1 MKKDNYMNISILLL
15 LLVSKLSSSF
25 INISP
30 FIATII
36 IGSYFVNNKYH
47 LLIMVCIA
55 QFISDMSFGMHV
67 STVFVYMSYF
77 CIVPILYLSEKN
89 FSLVNSLI
97 KAVYANVIFFVVSNF
112 GHFISFSEY
121 YSLPIFFDSYEAGIP
136 FGANLMLSTL
146 FFIFIYHALL
156 AISNKQLVSSWLK

>member
-1 MKKDNYMNISILLL
+1 MKKINYMNVSILLL

-36 IGSYFVNNKYH
+36 IGSYFINSKYH
-47 LLIMVCIA
+47 LLVMVCIA
-55 QFISDMSFGMHV
+55 QFISDISFGMHV
-67 STVFVYMSYF
+67 SSIFVYMSYF
-77 CIVPILYLSEKN
+77 CIIPILYLSEKI

-97 KAVYANVIFFVVSNF
+97 KAIYANIIFFFVSNF

-121 YSLPIFFDSYEAGIP
+121 YSLPIFFDSYEKGIP
-136 FGANLMLSTL
+136 FGINLLLSTL
-146 FFIFIYHALL
+146 LFIFIYHALL

>member
-1 MKKDNYMNISILLL
+1 MI
-15 LLVSKLSSSF
+15 
-25 INISP
+25 
-30 FIATII
+30 
-36 IGSYFVNNKYH
+36 
-47 LLIMVCIA
+47 CIA

-89 FSLVNSLI
+89 FSLMNSLI
-97 KAVYANVIFFVVSNF
+97 KAIYANVIFFFISNF
-112 GHFISFSEY
+112 SHFISFSEY

-136 FGANLMLSTL
+136 FGINLLLSTL
-146 FFIFIYHALL
+146 FFTFIYHALL

>member
-1 MKKDNYMNISILLL
+1 MI
-15 LLVSKLSSSF
+15 
-25 INISP
+25 
-30 FIATII
+30 
-36 IGSYFVNNKYH
+36 
-47 LLIMVCIA
+47 CIA

-67 STVFVYMSYF
+67 SSIFVYMSYF

-89 FSLVNSLI
+89 FSILNSLI
-97 KAVYANVIFFVVSNF
+97 KAVHANVIFFFISNF
-112 GHFISFSEY
+112 GHFVFFSES
-121 YSLPIFFDSYEAGIP
+121 YSLPIFFNSYEAGIP

>member
-1 MKKDNYMNISILLL
+1 MKNISYMNISILLL

-36 IGSYFVNNKYH
+36 IGSYFVNSKYH

-55 QFISDMSFGMHV
+55 QFISDVSFGMHV
-67 STVFVYMSYF
+67 SSIFVYMSYF
-77 CIVPILYLSEKN
+77 CIVLILYLSEKN
-89 FSLVNSLI
+89 FSLVNSFI
-97 KAVYANVIFFVVSNF
+97 KAVYANIIFFFISNF

-121 YSLPIFFDSYEAGIP
+121 YSLPIFFESYEAGIL
-136 FGANLMLSTL
+136 FGINLLLSTL
-146 FFIFIYHALL
+146 FFIFVYHALL
-156 AISNKQLVSSWLK
+156 AISNRQLVSSWLK

>member
-1 MKKDNYMNISILLL
+1 
-15 LLVSKLSSSF
+15 
-25 INISP
+25 
-30 FIATII
+30 
-36 IGSYFVNNKYH
+36 
-47 LLIMVCIA
+47 MVCIA
-55 QFISDMSFGMHV
+55 QFISDVGFGMHV

-97 KAVYANVIFFVVSNF
+97 KAVYANVIFFFVSNF

-121 YSLPIFFDSYEAGIP
+121 YSLPIFFESYEAGIP
-136 FGANLMLSTL
+136 FSINLLLSTL

>member
-1 MKKDNYMNISILLL
+1 MKNFNFMNISIFFL

-55 QFISDMSFGMHV
+55 QFISDISFGMHV
-67 STVFVYMSYF
+67 SSIFVYMSYF

-97 KAVYANVIFFVVSNF
+97 KAVYANVIFFFVSNF

-121 YSLPIFFDSYEAGIP
+121 YSLPMFFESYEAGMP
-136 FGANLMLSTL
+136 FGINLLLSTL

>member
-1 MKKDNYMNISILLL
+1 MNISILLL

-36 IGSYFVNNKYH
+36 IGSYFINSKYH
-47 LLIMVCIA
+47 LLIMIWIA
-55 QFISDMSFGMHV
+55 QFVSDISFGMHV
-67 STVFVYMSYF
+67 SSIFVYISYF
-77 CIVPILYLSEKN
+77 CIVLILYLSEKN

-97 KAVYANVIFFVVSNF
+97 KAAYANIIFFFISNF

-121 YSLPIFFDSYEAGIP
+121 YSLPIFFESYEAGIL
-136 FGANLMLSTL
+136 FGINLLLSTL

-156 AISNKQLVSSWLK
+156 AISNKQLVSSWLR

>member
-1 MKKDNYMNISILLL
+1 MNISILLL

-25 INISP
+25 MNISP

-36 IGSYFVNNKYH
+36 LGSYFINSKYH
-47 LLIMVCIA
+47 LLIMAWIA
-55 QFISDMSFGMHV
+55 QFVSDISFGMHI
-67 STVFVYMSYF
+67 SSIFVYMSYF
-77 CIVPILYLSEKN
+77 CIVLILYLSEKN

-97 KAVYANVIFFVVSNF
+97 NAVYANITFFFISNF

-121 YSLPIFFDSYEAGIP
+121 YSLPILFDSYEAGIP
-136 FGANLMLSTL
+136 FGINLLLSTL
-146 FFIFIYHALL
+146 LFIFIYHALL

>member
-1 MKKDNYMNISILLL
+1 MNISILLL

-36 IGSYFVNNKYH
+36 IGSYFINSKYH
-47 LLIMVCIA
+47 LLIMICIA
-55 QFISDMSFGMHV
+55 QFISDMSFGMHI
-67 STVFVYMSYF
+67 SSIFVYMSYF
-77 CIVPILYLSEKN
+77 CIVPILYVSEKN

-97 KAVYANVIFFVVSNF
+97 KAVYANIIFFFISNF

-121 YSLPIFFDSYEAGIP
+121 YSLPIFFESYEVGMP
-136 FGANLMLSTL
+136 FGINLLLSTL
-146 FFIFIYHALL
+146 FFYFYLSCL
-156 AISNKQLVSSWLK
+156 TSY

>member
-1 MKKDNYMNISILLL
+1 MKNINYMNISILLL

-36 IGSYFVNNKYH
+36 IGTYFINNKYH
-47 LLIMVCIA
+47 LLIMICIA

-67 STVFVYMSYF
+67 SSIFVYMSYF

-89 FSLVNSLI
+89 FSILNSLI
-97 KAVYANVIFFVVSNF
+97 KAVYANVIFFFISNF
-112 GHFISFSEY
+112 GHFVFFSES
-121 YSLPIFFDSYEAGIP
+121 YSLPIFFNSYEAGIP

>member
-1 MKKDNYMNISILLL
+1 MKNFNYMNISILFL

-36 IGSYFVNNKYH
+36 LGSYFINSKYH
-47 LLIMVCIA
+47 LLIMICIA
-55 QFISDMSFGMHV
+55 QFISDMSFGMHI
-67 STVFVYMSYF
+67 SIFFVYISYF

-97 KAVYANVIFFVVSNF
+97 KAVYANVIFFFASNF

-121 YSLPIFFDSYEAGIP
+121 YSLPMFFESYEAGMP
-136 FGANLMLSTL
+136 FGINLLLSTL

>member
-1 MKKDNYMNISILLL
+1 MKNINYMNISILIL
-15 LLVSKLSSSF
+15 LLVSKLSSNF

-36 IGSYFVNNKYH
+36 IGSYFINSKYRF
-47 LLIMVCIA
+47 LLMICIA
-55 QFISDMSFGMHV
+55 QFISDMSFGMHA

-77 CIVPILYLSEKN
+77 CIVPILYLSEKG

-97 KAVYANVIFFVVSNF
+97 KAVYANIIFFFISNF
-112 GHFISFSEY
+112 GHFIFFSEY
-121 YSLPIFFDSYEAGIP
+121 YSLPIFFNSYEAGIP
-136 FGANLMLSTL
+136 FGINLLLSTL

-156 AISNKQLVSSWLK
+156 ALSSKQLVRSWLK

>member
-1 MKKDNYMNISILLL
+1 MKTFNYMNISILLL

-36 IGSYFVNNKYH
+36 IGSYFIHSKYH
-47 LLIMVCIA
+47 LLIMICIA
-55 QFISDMSFGMHV
+55 QFISDISFGIHV
-67 STVFVYMSYF
+67 SSIFVYMSYF

-89 FSLVNSLI
+89 FSLMNSLI
-97 KAVYANVIFFVVSNF
+97 STVYTNVIFFFISNL

-121 YSLPIFFDSYEAGIP
+121 YSLPILFDSYEAGMP
-136 FGANLMLSTL
+136 FGINLLLSTL
-146 FFIFIYHALL
+146 FFIFIYHTLL

>member
-36 IGSYFVNNKYH
+36 VGSYFVNSKYH
-47 LLIMVCIA
+47 LLIMVCVA
-55 QFISDMSFGMHV
+55 QFISDISFGMHV
-67 STVFVYMSYF
+67 SSIFVYMSYF
-77 CIVPILYLSEKN
+77 CIVLILYLSEKN
-89 FSLVNSLI
+89 FSLVTSLI
-97 KAVYANVIFFVVSNF
+97 NAVYANIIFFFVSNF

-136 FGANLMLSTL
+136 FGINLLLSTL
-146 FFIFIYHALL
+146 LFIFIYHALL

>member
-1 MKKDNYMNISILLL
+1 MNISILLL

-36 IGSYFVNNKYH
+36 IGSYFINSKYH
-47 LLIMVCIA
+47 LLIMVWIA
-55 QFISDMSFGMHV
+55 QFVSDISFGMHV
-67 STVFVYMSYF
+67 SSIFVYMSYF
-77 CIVPILYLSEKN
+77 CIVLILYLSEKN
-89 FSLVNSLI
+89 FSLVNSFI
-97 KAVYANVIFFVVSNF
+97 KAVYANFIFFFISNF

-121 YSLPIFFDSYEAGIP
+121 YSLSIFFESYEAGIP
-136 FGANLMLSTL
+136 FGINLLLSTL

>member
-1 MKKDNYMNISILLL
+1 MNISILLL

-36 IGSYFVNNKYH
+36 IGSYFVNSKYH

-55 QFISDMSFGMHV
+55 QFISDISFGMHV
-67 STVFVYMSYF
+67 SSIFVYMSYF
-77 CIVPILYLSEKN
+77 CIVPNLYSSEKN

-97 KAVYANVIFFVVSNF
+97 KAAYANIIFFFISNF

-121 YSLPIFFDSYEAGIP
+121 YSLPIFFESYEAGIP
-136 FGANLMLSTL
+136 FGINLLLSTL
-146 FFIFIYHALL
+146 FFIFIYHTLL
-156 AISNKQLVSSWLK
+156 AISNRQLVSSWLK

>member
-1 MKKDNYMNISILLL
+1 MNISILLL

-36 IGSYFVNNKYH
+36 IGSYFVNSKYH

-55 QFISDMSFGMHV
+55 QFISDISFGMHV
-67 STVFVYMSYF
+67 SSIFVYMSYF
-77 CIVPILYLSEKN
+77 FIVLILYLSEKN
-89 FSLVNSLI
+89 FSLVTSLI
-97 KAVYANVIFFVVSNF
+97 NAVYANIIFFFISNF

-121 YSLPIFFDSYEAGIP
+121 YSLPIFFESYDAGIP
-136 FGANLMLSTL
+136 FGINLLLSTL

-156 AISNKQLVSSWLK
+156 AISNRQLVSSWLK

>member
-1 MKKDNYMNISILLL
+1 MKNINYMNISIFLL

-36 IGSYFVNNKYH
+36 IGSYFINSKYH
-47 LLIMVCIA
+47 LLIMICIA
-55 QFISDMSFGMHV
+55 QSISDISFGIHV
-67 STVFVYMSYF
+67 SSIFVYMSYF
-77 CIVPILYLSEKN
+77 CIVPILYLSEQN
-89 FSLVNSLI
+89 FSLMNSLI
-97 KAVYANVIFFVVSNF
+97 QAVYANVIFFFISNF

-121 YSLPIFFDSYEAGIP
+121 YSLLIFFDSYEAGIP
-136 FGANLMLSTL
+136 FGINLLLSTL
-146 FFIFIYHALL
+146 LFIFIYHALL